1 MRQIEDLMVAIF
13 KRLQVTVSNVTLTF
27 VIQCNNCAYLKLK
40 INYDIEHTEFLCQT
54 FSFFVIIY
62 I

>member
-27 VIQCNNCAYLKLK
+27 AIQCNNCAYLKLK
-40 INYDIEHTEFLCQT
+40 IY
-54 FSFFVIIY
+54 
-62 I
+62 